1 MSVDLM
7 SENSTDP
14 KSLLYIFSKAPYSHS
29 SGQETLD
36 AVLIGASFEQDISVL
51 FIHDGIYQLHN
62 NQSVADTDLKQ
73 YSKTFAA
80 LADFDVDKIYV
91 HEPSSNARGVSI
103 DDLMINVQPLDTM
116 QVSKLIADQFRV
128 FHL

>member
-1 MSVDLM
+1 MSK
-7 SENSTDP
+7 
-14 KSLLYIFSKAPYSHS
+14 KSLLYIFSEGPYSHS

-51 FIHDGIYQLHN
+51 FIHDGVYQLHN
-62 NQSVADTDLKQ
+62 NQSVSGTELKQ

-80 LADFDVDKIYV
+80 LADFDVTKIYV
-91 HEPSSNARGVSI
+91 HEPSLNARSLSA
-103 DDLMINVQPLDTM
+103 DDLMINAQALDTT
-116 QVSKLIADQFRV
+116 QVSALMSDQFRV